1 MEAEGLAVDMIVP
14 GIVRDGRVVP
24 DTPLPEGARVEVR
37 LVGPPAEV
45 PPDLQAEF
53 EAWGRASDR
62 ALELVSSSLTTTSAR
77 RGRVKGR

>member
-1 MEAEGLAVDMIVP
+1 VTLDVIIQ
-14 GIVRDGRVVP
+14 GIVRDGQVVP

-37 LVGPPAEV
+37 LVGPPPEV

-62 ALELVSSSLTTTSAR
+62 ALDLIEGMSEGEPDAAR
-77 RGRVKGR
+77 

>member
-1 MEAEGLAVDMIVP
+1 VDVIVQ
-14 GIVRDGRVVP
+14 GVVRGGRVVP

-37 LVGPPAEV
+37 LLGSAPEV

-62 ALELVSSSLTTTSAR
+62 ALDLIDRAPEGGGDAA
-77 RGRVKGR
+77 G

>member
-1 MEAEGLAVDMIVP
+1 
-14 GIVRDGRVVP
+14 
-24 DTPLPEGARVEVR
+24 VR

-62 ALELVSSSLTTTSAR
+62 ALELADAAAPEGGADAAR
-77 RGRVKGR
+77 